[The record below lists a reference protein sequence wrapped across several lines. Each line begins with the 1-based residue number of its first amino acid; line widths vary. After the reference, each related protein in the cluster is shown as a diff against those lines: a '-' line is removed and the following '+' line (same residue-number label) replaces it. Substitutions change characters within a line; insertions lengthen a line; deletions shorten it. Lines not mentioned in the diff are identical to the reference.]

1 MKIAVVTRLFAE
13 RNMDVDTCH
22 LRIITNLKYLIRIT
36 CLAGLILSS
45 PQVFGQTYLINYYDL
60 DQDSPYATQ
69 MVSDSILIQSNIK
82 NKMREQIYQGYL
94 SAQISELNLKDSI
107 VNVIINKGQVFEW
120 AKLSA
125 GNVPETLLSKAGF
138 RERFYSNKPFKVKEL
153 TRLFEGIIKQSENNG
168 FPFASVMLDSLSILD
183 ESVQGTLL
191 YEAGPSITY
200 DSLVVQ
206 GNVNVKDKWLAN
218 YLRLSYGKPFQ
229 QKNIDEIGKLIS
241 QLNFLILEKEPEITF
256 QNDQA
261 RIIISLKHKKA
272 DYIDGVIGF
281 LPNAQ
286 ADGKLMVTGQFDLRL
301 SNLFRSGKSF
311 EVEWKRLKPESQL
324 LDMTLQL
331 PNVLSTSLNAE
342 FSFNLFK
349 EDSTFINRSGLV
361 GLNYSFGKNNIAFL
375 NEFTSSRKLTST
387 DEADII
393 PNLDLNYYG
402 VAYRRNDPNI
412 NEVGKS
418 AFRLFIGGALGNK
431 KVSESSAFGA
441 VVSDSLS
448 SESVQYK
455 LQSMIHYSLPVT
467 KRFKLNHKLSGASLI
482 NDQLYINDLFR
493 VGGLKTLR
501 GFNENNFYASSYLL
515 SNLQLEWYFNY
526 DSYLYIFYDQSILQN
541 KVVSESF
548 TAPLGTGLG
557 LSLPAGNGRINLAY
571 AVGRSKE
578 QPFSTRLSKFH
589 FGYVANF

>member
-1 MKIAVVTRLFAE
+1 MKIAVVTCLLAE

-22 LRIITNLKYLIRIT
+22 LRIIANLKFLVRIT
-36 CLAGLILSS
+36 CLAGLILLS
-45 PQVFGQTYLINYYDL
+45 PQVFAQTYLINYYDL
-60 DQDSPYATQ
+60 EQDSPYATQ
-69 MVSDSILIQSNIK
+69 MVSDSILIAGNIK
-82 NKMREQIYQGYL
+82 NELREKVYQGYL
-94 SAQISELNLKDSI
+94 SAQISELNQQDSV
-107 VNVIINKGQVFEW
+107 VNVIIERGQIFEW
-120 AKLSA
+120 ARLSA

-138 RERFYSNKPFKVKEL
+138 RERFFSNKPFKIKEL
-153 TRLFEGIIKQSENNG
+153 TRLFEGIIKQSENSG
-168 FPFASVMLDSLSILD
+168 LPFASVMLDSLTIVGGSV
-183 ESVQGTLL
+183 ESTLL

-261 RIIISLKHKKA
+261 RVILSLKHKKA

-286 ADGKLMVTGQFDLRL
+286 ADGRLMVTGQFDLRL

-324 LDMTLQL
+324 LDMSLQL
-331 PNVLSTSLNAE
+331 PNILSTPLNVE
-342 FSFNLFK
+342 FNFNLFK
-349 EDSTFINRSGLV
+349 EDSTFINRSGLI
-361 GLNYSFGKNNIAFL
+361 GLNYSFRKNNIAFL

-387 DEADII
+387 DNSEIV

-402 VAYRRNDPNI
+402 VVYRRSDPNI
-412 NEVGKS
+412 SEVGKS
-418 AFRLFIGGALGNK
+418 ALQLLFSGALGNK
-431 KVSESSAFGA
+431 KVSQATLPGL
-441 VVSDSLS
+441 VTSDSLN

-455 LQSMIHYSLPVT
+455 LQGMIHYSFPLT
-467 KRFKLNHKLSGASLI
+467 KYFKLNHKLSGAALI
-482 NDQLYINDLFR
+482 NDHLYINDLFR
-493 VGGLKTLR
+493 VGGLKSLR
-501 GFNENNFYASSYLL
+501 GFNENNFYASSYFL
-515 SNLQLEWYFNY
+515 SNVQLEWYFNY
-526 DSYLYIFYDQSILQN
+526 DSYLYLFYDQSVMRN
-541 KVVSESF
+541 KVSSMGL
-548 TAPLGTGLG
+548 TAPLGAGLG
-557 LSLPAGNGRINLAY
+557 LSLPTGNGRVNLAY
-571 AVGRSKE
+571 AIGRSDE
-578 QPFSTRLSKFH
+578 QPFSARLSKFH